1 MVKGLQGM
9 ICEEERRILGLRV
22 AERVV
27 LISGAW

>member
-9 ICEEERRILGLRV
+9 ICEEQRRVLGLR
-22 AERVV
+22 AGERVV